1 MICLVN
7 SAREEK
13 RITRTTMHLHANV
26 SGVNAG
32 EIFVGILRIS
42 QVAQEETYQVS
53 ENIDCFSE

>member
-13 RITRTTMHLHANV
+13 IITRTTMHLQANV
-26 SGVNAG
+26 FGVNAG

-53 ENIDCFSE
+53 GNIDCFSE